1 MRVKEYTLYN
11 MNISLN
17 ETLTYDLVSQPS
29 FVDTKIFFF
38 EENKYIRKRK
48 IRKIFKIKR

>member
-1 MRVKEYTLYN
+1 MMVKEYTLYN

-17 ETLTYDLVSQPS
+17 EILTYDLVSQPG
-29 FVDTKIFFF
+29 FIETEILFL
-38 EENKYIRKRK
+38 EENKYIRKIK